1 MSTQPHPA
9 QIASHLAPEV
19 WDKVNRLLVKKAIS
33 EYAHE
38 WLLEPERLGPAEAP
52 GFDRYRLVLADGHA
66 EYRFDAQLMAMRH
79 WRIPPESIS
88 KTMAGTPAPLDA
100 LQFVIEIRDKLG
112 MP

>member
-52 GFDRYRLVLADGHA
+52 AA
-66 EYRFDAQLMAMRH
+66 
-79 WRIPPESIS
+79 WPPMCPRNTSC
-88 KTMAGTPAPLDA
+88 
-100 LQFVIEIRDKLG
+100 
-112 MP
+112 

>member
-38 WLLEPERLGPAEAP
+38 WLLEPERLGPAEAALTATAWSWP
-52 GFDRYRLVLADGHA
+52 T
-66 EYRFDAQLMAMRH
+66 AMPSTSSTRN
-79 WRIPPESIS
+79 
-88 KTMAGTPAPLDA
+88 
-100 LQFVIEIRDKLG
+100 
-112 MP
+112 